1 MLKVLELFCGIGGFA
16 AATRGRAEVIQAID
30 LSEHVLQVYKHNFP
44 THMTRQ
50 IGLDRVR
57 PEVLNAGD
65 PDMWWMSPPC
75 QPYTVRGVKQDLDDP
90 RAVSLI
96 HLLGLLRDGLVTPTT
111 IAMENVEGFL
121 ESRAHELLFETLD
134 AAGYTHRVER
144 VLCPTE
150 LGVPARR
157 LRYYLVAS
165 REPLL
170 PAPPPARYTAP
181 LADYLDAGEPDEALI
196 VPAEDVAKHGPGMRI
211 FDVAQPGLE
220 LNCFTSAYGKTFRC
234 AGSYIQL
241 ADGRVRRYSPDEI
254 LRLMCFPEWYSFPE
268 GMTLRMRYKHIGN
281 SLSIAAMREIL
292 RVVPT
297 LEEDR

>member
-1 MLKVLELFCGIGGFA
+1 MKVLELFCGIGGFA
-16 AATRGRAEVIQAID
+16 AATHGRVDVVGAID

-44 THMTRQ
+44 THATRQ
-50 IGLDRVR
+50 LGLDRVKA
-57 PEVLNAGD
+57 EILNSGA

-75 QPYTVRGVKQDLDDP
+75 QPYTVRGVQQDLDDN
-90 RAVSLI
+90 RAVSFI
-96 HLLGLLRDGLVTPTT
+96 HLLGLLRDGQVSPTT

-121 ESRAHELLFETLD
+121 ESRAHALLMETLD
-134 AAGYTHRVER
+134 AAGYVHRVER
-144 VLCPTE
+144 LLCPTQ

-165 REPLL
+165 RSPLL
-170 PAPPPARYTAP
+170 PIPEPILHTRP
-181 LADYLDAGEPDEALI
+181 LAAYLDAGEPDEALI
-196 VPAEDVAKHGPGMRI
+196 VPADDVAKHGPGMRI

-234 AGSYIQL
+234 AGSYIL
-241 ADGRVRRYSPDEI
+241 LDDGRVRRYSPDEI
-254 LRLMCFPEWYSFPE
+254 LRLMCFPEWYNFPE

-292 RVVPT
+292 RVIPQ
-297 LEEDR
+297 LA